1 MPVSWKCGVSLLRKI
16 ARLDAS
22 DRLLLAQ
29 ALVVVPLVR
38 VALTVLPFRVV
49 HRGIAAATR
58 RLHRQAP
65 ASPCAR
71 DRITWAVTVVAARV
85 PRASCLTQALAAT
98 LMLVRHGHAATL
110 RVGVAK
116 NDDGT
121 LRAHAW
127 LESDGQPILGEP
139 APGVFVPFP
148 PVAFS

>member
-1 MPVSWKCGVSLLRKI
+1 VSVLRKL

-29 ALVVVPLVR
+29 ALVAVPTVR
-38 VALTVLPFRVV
+38 IALTVLPFRVV
-49 HRGIAAATR
+49 HGGIAAATR

-65 ASPCAR
+65 TSPRSR

-98 LMLVRHGHAATL
+98 LMLARHGHAATL

-127 LESDGQPILGEP
+127 LESDGLPILGEP
-139 APGVFVPFP
+139 APGIFVPFP

>member
-1 MPVSWKCGVSLLRKI
+1 MRLLRKI
-16 ARLDAS
+16 ARLDPS
-22 DRLLLAQ
+22 DRLLLAEA
-29 ALVVVPLVR
+29 ALVVPIVR
-38 VALTVLPFRVV
+38 MALTILPFRLV

-58 RLHRQAP
+58 FLRRPAP
-65 ASPCAR
+65 ATR
-71 DRITWAVTVVAARV
+71 TQDRITWAVMVVAVRV
-85 PRASCLTQALAAT
+85 PGASCLTQALAAT
-98 LMLVRHGHAATL
+98 LLLVRHGHAATL

-127 LESDGQPILGEP
+127 LESGGRAILGEP